1 MRNVYRRL
9 ANICARPPGFTRSA
23 RNRML
28 PLVLSAP
35 YLSGSQRGAFEVAAT
50 EVKMERLVLAYVG
63 DAHQMVLLPW
73 VLRQFSAPA
82 ADALVGVVLLP
93 LWSRR

>member
-1 MRNVYRRL
+1 
-9 ANICARPPGFTRSA
+9 
-23 RNRML
+23 ML

-63 DAHQMVLLPW
+63 DAHQMVLPW